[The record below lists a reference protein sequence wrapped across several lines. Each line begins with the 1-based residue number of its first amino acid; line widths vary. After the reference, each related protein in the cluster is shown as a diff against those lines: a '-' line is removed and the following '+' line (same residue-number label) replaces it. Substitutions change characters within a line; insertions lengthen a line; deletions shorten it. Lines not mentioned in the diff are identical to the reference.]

1 MSYFTEIEA
10 WLTDILIFDDE
21 VDASEEEW
29 FVRVK
34 SQIKAKLLESYRNGQ
49 KAEAPSA
56 EKPARGEIQEHQKR
70 DASLFAQ
77 IQRQ

>member
-49 KAEAPSA
+49 KAGPNS
-56 EKPARGEIQEHQKR
+56 EKPERDEPKAPEKR
-70 DASLFAQ
+70 RFPFP
-77 IQRQ
+77 RKPRR